1 MTCENCGH
9 ENQAGARFCAGCGGP
24 LPSGE
29 TDPTYPLIGQVVGG
43 RYHIVGLIGEGGMG
57 VVYKAEQR
65 LGSTVRKVA
74 VKTLHADLSR
84 DPAIT
89 ARFHREVGTIA
100 QLEHPNTVKVYDF
113 GSTDDGT
120 LYIAMEFLDGKPL
133 NRVIQADGA
142 LEPRRV
148 GNLLRQIAG
157 SLDEAH
163 RQGIVHRDLKPEN
176 VILIDRAGE
185 KDVVK
190 LVDFGI
196 AARTESA
203 DRAKEQKLT
212 QQGMVLGTPPYMSP
226 EQFTGKALDAR
237 SDVYSLG
244 IMTYEMLT
252 GQLPFQAETPWQW
265 ATHHMTSQPRP
276 FEELP
281 AGNRLPEGLRKAVM
295 RSLAKDPNERQS
307 GAGQFQTEF
316 MAGLSGVASG
326 PPRAPVNPS
335 GKTEAMPE
343 AALPLGIAATQAMP
357 EASPFA
363 APPKV
368 AIPTPPGAV
377 ALPPSPSREGGPS
390 NKKLVYGLGAAA
402 GVLGVALLA
411 AALSSRGGDSDSPP
425 VALQPVPEQP
435 ATNVGA
441 TPGSAPE
448 PTTVEPDSPLPS
460 PAPREEPVPPRPST
474 STTKPA
480 SSTSHPA
487 PTKAP
492 PPATSPTTPAKPT
505 GTTPQVPPAQ
515 VPTGTP
521 TLPTAP
527 PVAVPPVTA
536 PAGADPCTA
545 CQKAAQSG
553 DIAGAAQ
560 AYAQCSN
567 PGAKNAC
574 QSRAGQKAGDAA
586 VFAANNGKCS
596 EARGILVAAQQMG
609 VNAGRLAKAQ
619 AAVANC
625 K

>member
-133 NRVIQADGA
+133 NRVIQAEGA

-176 VILIDRAGE
+176 VILIERAGE

-252 GQLPFQAETPWQW
+252 GQLPFQADTPWQW

-281 AGNRLPEGLRKAVM
+281 AGRRLPEGLRKAVL

-307 GAGQFQTEF
+307 GAGQFQSEF
-316 MAGLSGVASG
+316 MAGLSGVATA

-343 AALPLGIAATQAMP
+343 MALPLGIAATQAMP

-363 APPKV
+363 APKV

-377 ALPPSPSREGGPS
+377 ALPPSPAREGGPG

-402 GVLGVALLA
+402 GVLGIALVA
-411 AALSSRGGDSDSPP
+411 AALSSRGGGSDSPP
-425 VALQPVPEQP
+425 VALQPIPEQP
-435 ATNVGA
+435 ATNA
-441 TPGSAPE
+441 PAASGSAAE
-448 PTTVEPDSPLPS
+448 PTTVEPDPIPPS
-460 PAPREEPVPPRPST
+460 TPPREQPAAPKPAS

-480 SSTSHPA
+480 STKPST
-487 PTKAP
+487 
-492 PPATSPTTPAKPT
+492 PATSPSTPAKPT
-505 GTTPQVPPAQ
+505 GTTPQAPPTTQ

-521 TLPTAP
+521 TP
-527 PVAVPPVTA
+527 PVVTPPVTTPPVTA
-536 PAGADPCTA
+536 PPAGDACAT

-553 DIAGAAQ
+553 DIAAAAQ
-560 AYAQCSN
+560 AYAQCTN
-567 PGAKNAC
+567 PGAKTAC
-574 QSRAGQKAGDAA
+574 QSRVGQKAGDAA
-586 VFAANNGKCS
+586 VFAANNGKCA
-596 EARGILVAAQQMG
+596 EARAILLAAQQMG
-609 VNAGRLAKAQ
+609 VAAGRLAKAQ
-619 AAVANC
+619 TAVAGC

>member
-120 LYIAMEFLDGKPL
+120 LYIAMEFLDGRPL

-176 VILIDRAGE
+176 VILIERAGE

-281 AGNRLPEGLRKAVM
+281 AGSRLPDGLRKAVM
-295 RSLAKDPNERQS
+295 RSLAKDPNERQN

-316 MAGLSGVASG
+316 MAGLSGVATA

-363 APPKV
+363 AAHKV

-377 ALPPSPSREGGPS
+377 ALPRSPARDEAAG
-390 NKKLVYGLGAAA
+390 NKKLVYGLGGAA
-402 GVLGVALLA
+402 GVLGIALVA
-411 AALSSRGGDSDSPP
+411 AALSSRGGGSDSPP
-425 VALQPVPEQP
+425 VALQPVAEQP
-435 ATNVGA
+435 ATSVTA
-441 TPGSAPE
+441 TPGSAPQ
-448 PTTVEPDSPLPS
+448 PTTVEPDSPPPS
-460 PAPREEPVPPRPST
+460 TAPREEPETPKPST

-480 SSTSHPA
+480 SSTSHPT
-487 PTKAP
+487 PTK
-492 PPATSPTTPAKPT
+492 PATPASSPSAPAKP
-505 GTTPQVPPAQ
+505 GTTAPAPPTQ
-515 VPTGTP
+515 LPTGTP
-521 TLPTAP
+521 TPPTPP
-527 PVAVPPVTA
+527 PVAVPPATA
-536 PAGADPCTA
+536 PTGADPCQT
-545 CQKAAQSG
+545 CQKAVANG
-553 DIAGAAQ
+553 DIATAAA
-560 AYAQCSN
+560 AYAQCSV
-567 PGAKNAC
+567 PAAKNTC
-574 QSRAGQKAGDAA
+574 QSRANQEAGKAAI
-586 VFAANNGKCS
+586 FAANNGKC
-596 EARGILVAAQQMG
+596 EQARAILQGAQAMGVAA
-609 VNAGRLAKAQ
+609 ARLTKAQ
-619 AAVANC
+619 AAVASC

>member
-176 VILIDRAGE
+176 VILIERAGE

-265 ATHHMTSQPRP
+265 ATHHMTSQPKP

-281 AGNRLPEGLRKAVM
+281 AGSRLPEGLRKAVM
-295 RSLAKDPNERQS
+295 RSLAKDPNERQN
-307 GAGQFQTEF
+307 GAGQFQSEF
-316 MAGLSGVASG
+316 MAGLSGVVTA

-343 AALPLGIAATQAMP
+343 ASLPLGIAATQAMP

-363 APPKV
+363 ASPKV

-377 ALPPSPSREGGPS
+377 ALPPSPARDGESG
-390 NKKLVYGLGAAA
+390 NKKLVYGLGGAAA
-402 GVLGVALLA
+402 LLGVALVA
-411 AALSSRGGDSDSPP
+411 AALSSRSGGSDSPP
-425 VALQPVPEQP
+425 VALQPVAEQP
-435 ATNVGA
+435 ATNGTA
-441 TPGSAPE
+441 TGSAPE
-448 PTTVEPDSPLPS
+448 PTTVEPDSPPPS
-460 PAPREEPVPPRPST
+460 TPAREEPETTKPST

-487 PTKAP
+487 PTKAT
-492 PPATSPTTPAKPT
+492 PPATAPSTKPT
-505 GTTPQVPPAQ
+505 GTAPQSTTPTPSPQ
-515 VPTGTP
+515 GTP
-521 TLPTAP
+521 TLPTPP
-527 PVAVPPVTA
+527 PVAVPPATP
-536 PAGADPCTA
+536 PAGADPCAA

-553 DIAGAAQ
+553 DIPGAAQ

-567 PGAKNAC
+567 QGAKNAC
-574 QSRAGQKAGDAA
+574 QSRAGQKAGEAA
-586 VFAANNGKCS
+586 VFAANNGKCK
-596 EARGILVAAQQMG
+596 EAGAILLAAQQMG
-609 VNAGRLAKAQ
+609 VAAGRLAKART
-619 AAVANC
+619 AVANC